1 MIWMVGY
8 EVRHVRGKTE
18 LVFPEG
24 HKLVYEMC
32 CAPEGIDSLLWVEV
46 GTNEKQTRVRGWV
59 ILNNHP
65 VDDNPD
71 ELVIRDYERVKNL

>member
-1 MIWMVGY
+1 MAGY

-18 LVFPEG
+18 LLFQEG

-32 CAPEGIDSLLWVEV
+32 CAPEGIDSLIWTEI
-46 GTNEKQTRVRGWV
+46 GNGKQTRVGGEV

-65 VDDNPD
+65 VDESHE
-71 ELVIRDYERVKNL
+71 ELVIRDYERVRNL